1 LTGVNPGETQCV
13 VVGGGPA
20 GVIAAL
26 LLARR
31 GVDVTLLEMA
41 KDFDRDFRGDTVH
54 ASTLNVLDQ
63 IGLAEPLLELPH
75 EKLQGVTLQTRE
87 KRIPLV
93 DFRRL
98 KTRYPYVCVMPQ
110 FEFLEFLVE
119 QARRYP
125 NFHLEMN
132 AQVVDVVRQRDR
144 TLGVRFMQG
153 GESRELRAPLTVGC
167 DGRFSRMR
175 KLQKLEAVSSSPPM
189 DIGWFRFPRREDDA
203 LTAGVFYIGNGHML
217 VTLARPDAWQIGYIL
232 PKGDFASVKERGLDA
247 FRASI
252 CELVP
257 AFADRVATI
266 GAWHDV
272 HLLSVKSDLL
282 PRWHYPGLIFIGD
295 AAHVM
300 SPVFGVGINYAI
312 ADAVELVNRA
322 TDGLLAGDAS
332 ESALAEVRRLRER
345 PTRMIQRMQNVAQ
358 RRIVELALSGR
369 TFDLPLIAKIALRV
383 PRLRD
388 VPARII
394 ASGFQPVRLAVV

>member
-1 LTGVNPGETQCV
+1 MGMNAGETRCV

-63 IGLAEPLLELPH
+63 IGLTEPLHALPH
-75 EKLQGVTLQTRE
+75 EKLQGITLQTMQR
-87 KRIPLV
+87 RIPIV

-98 KTRYPYVCVMPQ
+98 KTRYPYVMIMPQ
-110 FEFLEFLVE
+110 VAFLGFLVE
-119 QARRYP
+119 QARQYP
-125 NFHLEMN
+125 NFHLAMN
-132 AQVVDVVRQRDR
+132 AQVVDVLRQRDR
-144 TLGVRFMQG
+144 VLGVRFMQDA
-153 GESRELRAPLTVGC
+153 EAHEMRAPLTVAC

-175 KLQKLEAVSSSPPM
+175 KIQKLEAVSSSAPM
-189 DIGWFRFPRREDDA
+189 DVGWFRLPRHADDPSS
-203 LTAGVFYIGNGHML
+203 AGVFYIGSGHML
-217 VTLARPDAWQIGYIL
+217 IMLARLDAWQIGYLL
-232 PKGDFASVKERGLDA
+232 PKGDFAAVRERGLDA
-247 FRASI
+247 FRSSI
-252 CELVP
+252 SELVP
-257 AFADRVATI
+257 WLSDRTAQVT
-266 GAWHDV
+266 AWHDV

-282 PRWHYPGLIFIGD
+282 PRWHYPGLIYIGD

-312 ADAVELVNRA
+312 ADAVELVNVA
-322 TDGLLAGDAS
+322 VDQLLGGDVTEA
-332 ESALAEVRRLRER
+332 ALGEVQRRRER
-345 PTRMIQRMQNVAQ
+345 PTRMIQRMQSEVQQ
-358 RRIVELALSGR
+358 RVVRLALSGR
-369 TFDLPLIAKIALRV
+369 EFDLPLIAKVALRI

-394 ASGFQPVRLAVV
+394 ASGFQPVRLAAV